1 MNTYNSFFETT
12 SRNASD
18 IVKYLNLYFGLNISD
33 EDHVFTADEIFMIL
47 RDKMKIESFGK
58 CLADYIC
65 GKHENINIS
74 PENTDALTEYCISRI
89 KSAGLVNSK
98 SIFDTEKPVIT
109 SKLLKKQVRN
119 WLGNVSP
126 SRENVFILAFALGMT
141 AEELCGF
148 LTKALRDKNVNYKSC
163 PEVISFYC
171 IKNGY
176 DYAYALT
183 LLEAAKRESK
193 ELPAR
198 SAANNI
204 LTENYRSFFDKI
216 FSDEKLIEYSAA
228 LICEAH
234 DPASSL
240 SAEIC
245 FKKLLEQLSAC
256 AVLDKKIA
264 VETETGVR
272 ISSANSVSFGTTER
286 YIYYY
291 TPEKTIPGH
300 YKTESYALYSNGNIT
315 GKKENHFKHCK
326 WFFSTLLRRSD
337 LQKMYSNQKR
347 ITRDTIITLAFFCVC
362 ENNPSCGTYEYI
374 ADINEYLNFCRFE
387 QINFSYPYDLFIFMC
402 LQTDDPIASF
412 RMIWNMSWVKQ

>member
-12 SRNASD
+12 SRNTSD
-18 IVKYLNLYFGLNISD
+18 IVKYLNLYFKLNISD
-33 EDHVFTADEIFMIL
+33 EDHIFTADEIFMIL
-47 RDKMKIESFGK
+47 RDKMTIGSFGK
-58 CLADYIC
+58 YLADYIC
-65 GKHENINIS
+65 EKPENINIS
-74 PENTDALTEYCISRI
+74 HEDTEALTEYCIGRI
-89 KSAGLVNSK
+89 KAAGLVNSK

-109 SKLLKKQVRN
+109 SKLLKKQVKN
-119 WLGNVSP
+119 WLGSVSP
-126 SRENVFILAFALGMT
+126 SRENVFMLAFALGMNPD
-141 AEELCGF
+141 ELCGF
-148 LTKALRDKNVNYKSC
+148 LTKVLRDKNINYKSC
-163 PEVISFYC
+163 PEVIAFYC

-183 LLEAAKRESK
+183 LLTAAENESEK
-193 ELPAR
+193 LTER
-198 SAANNI
+198 SHSNNI
-204 LTENYRSFFDKI
+204 LTENYQSFFDKI
-216 FSDEKLIEYSAA
+216 SSDERLIEYTAG

-234 DPASSL
+234 DPSLSL

-264 VETETGVR
+264 VETETGVK
-272 ISSANSVSFGTTER
+272 ISSANAVSFGTTER

-291 TPEKTIPGH
+291 TPEKTCLGH

-315 GKKENHFKHCK
+315 GKSRNYFKNCK

-337 LQKMYSNQKR
+337 LQKMYNNQKK
-347 ITRDTIITLAFFCVC
+347 ITRDTIITLAFFCIC
-362 ENNPSCGTYEYI
+362 ENNPYCGTYEYI

-412 RMIWNMSWVKQ
+412 RMIWNMSWIKQ